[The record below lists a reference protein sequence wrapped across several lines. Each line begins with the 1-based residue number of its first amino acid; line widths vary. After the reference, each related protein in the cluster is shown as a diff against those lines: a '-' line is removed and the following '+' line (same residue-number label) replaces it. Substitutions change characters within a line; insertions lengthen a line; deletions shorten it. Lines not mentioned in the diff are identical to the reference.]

1 MRAQADLKG
10 GNARIGRRG
19 AGGESRGGKDQGQSK
34 ERSGTHG
41 LTVFAVSWRNP

>member
-1 MRAQADLKG
+1 MRVQADLKG

-19 AGGESRGGKDQGQSK
+19 VGGDCPGGKDQGQSK

-41 LTVFAVSWRNP
+41 VIVFDRARENP